1 MRKVTERFDGE
12 RMAWTYEWK
21 VFYEVVMVSHDLW
34 LFLQAT
40 EVIRIEKKKK
50 DKGMLYRVWLDKND
64 IHIFQLGKVR
74 LRSTFAYFEHAQ
86 KF

>member
-1 MRKVTERFDGE
+1 M
-12 RMAWTYEWK
+12 
-21 VFYEVVMVSHDLW
+21 
-34 LFLQAT
+34 LQ
-40 EVIRIEKKKK
+40 
-50 DKGMLYRVWLDKND
+50 RVWLDKND

>member
-1 MRKVTERFDGE
+1 MNEKF
-12 RMAWTYEWK
+12 
-21 VFYEVVMVSHDLW
+21 FYEVVMVSHDLW

-40 EVIRIEKKKK
+40 EVIRIGKKKKK
-50 DKGMLYRVWLDKND
+50 DKRMLYRVWLDKND

>member
-1 MRKVTERFDGE
+1 
-12 RMAWTYEWK
+12 
-21 VFYEVVMVSHDLW
+21 MVSHDLW

-40 EVIRIEKKKK
+40 EVIRIGKKKK